1 MKHCLSSGKCEQLHW
16 DGTSRTHQDSEPWDR
31 PHQGLACI
39 RRNRWISCMLLV
51 EGKAVP
57 TSGKRVWQSLVSN
70 THLPCNPAIS
80 PWVLKG
86 SEAFV
91 NPKIGTQMLLEAVLV
106 SCSCCNRAQTW
117 WLRTVQVYPLI
128 ILSKTG
134 MLSSSGLRPRPRE
147 WQLRC
152 YRGVHRPDPLSGLSG
167 PRGPPALPR
176 HRTPIQSLLCPRR
189 SFSSASRTVPALL
202 TRTTVLTT
210 AQVPISKKRVNKM
223 HVHTI

>member
-1 MKHCLSSGKCEQLHW
+1 MQHCSSSGKCEQLHW

-70 THLPCNPAIS
+70 THLPCNPVIS

-128 ILSKTG
+128 ILSKTACSVPLDWG
-134 MLSSSGLRPRPRE
+134 RGHENDSYGATGGSTGRIRFPASPAPGALLPSPVIAPQSSLCSALTGPSPPR
-147 WQLRC
+147 L
-152 YRGVHRPDPLSGLSG
+152 G
-167 PRGPPALPR
+167 
-176 HRTPIQSLLCPRR
+176 LCPPSLQRPLYSPR
-189 SFSSASRTVPALL
+189 LKCPSAR
-202 TRTTVLTT
+202 
-210 AQVPISKKRVNKM
+210 NG
-223 HVHTI
+223 